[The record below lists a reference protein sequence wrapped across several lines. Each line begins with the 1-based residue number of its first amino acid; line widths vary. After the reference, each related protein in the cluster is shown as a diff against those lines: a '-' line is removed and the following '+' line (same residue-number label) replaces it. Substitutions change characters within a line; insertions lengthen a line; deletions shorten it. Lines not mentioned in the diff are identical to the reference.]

1 MALPKIA
8 IPTFSINLPS
18 NKKEVI
24 FRPFM
29 VREEKALLIAME
41 SKDTDHMQRAMID
54 IIASCIVTEGIDIN
68 KLPSFDIE
76 YLFLKIRAKSVGEK
90 VTLSYRHV
98 DGVNYK
104 GENCDAVTNVEIN
117 LDDIEVAF
125 NETHKTVI
133 PLNDKL
139 MIKMR
144 YPTLSDIKTTF
155 SDQKKDEID
164 LVVKC
169 IECVYDDNEIYEPD
183 NEEETKEFI
192 GSLSNKQF
200 TDIMNFFETMPKLQH
215 TVTYKCVGCGQEDTI
230 TLKGLADFF

>member
-1 MALPKIA
+1 
-8 IPTFSINLPS
+8 
-18 NKKEVI
+18 
-24 FRPFM
+24 
-29 VREEKALLIAME
+29 
-41 SKDTDHMQRAMID
+41 MID

-104 GENCDAVTNVEIN
+104 GESCDAVTNVEIN

-183 NEEETKEFI
+183 SEEETKEFI

>member
-104 GENCDAVTNVEIN
+104 GESCDAVTNVEIN

-183 NEEETKEFI
+183 SEEETKEFI

-215 TVTYKCVGCGQEDTI
+215 TVTYKFVGCGQEDTI

>member
-104 GENCDAVTNVEIN
+104 GESCDAVTNVEIN

>member
-8 IPTFSINLPS
+8 VPTFSIILPS
-18 NKKEVI
+18 SKREII

-29 VREEKALLIAME
+29 VKEEKALLIAME

-54 IIASCIVTEGIDIN
+54 IIASCIITEDIDIN
-68 KLPSFDIE
+68 KLPSFDVE

-104 GENCDAVTNVEIN
+104 GDTCDAVTNVEIN
-117 LDDIEVAF
+117 LDDVEVKF
-125 NETHKTVI
+125 DESHKTVI

-155 SDQKKDEID
+155 SDQKSDEID

-169 IECVYDDNEIYEPD
+169 IECVYDNDEIYEPD
-183 NEEETKEFI
+183 SEDETKEFI

-200 TDIMNFFETMPKLQH
+200 TDIMKFFETMPKLQH

>member
-76 YLFLKIRAKSVGEK
+76 YLFLKSIILIADSK
-90 VTLSYRHV
+90 LNL
-98 DGVNYK
+98 GVWKHRGTEY
-104 GENCDAVTNVEIN
+104 N
-117 LDDIEVAF
+117 LLLWF
-125 NETHKTVI
+125 K
-133 PLNDKL
+133 
-139 MIKMR
+139 
-144 YPTLSDIKTTF
+144 
-155 SDQKKDEID
+155 
-164 LVVKC
+164 
-169 IECVYDDNEIYEPD
+169 
-183 NEEETKEFI
+183 
-192 GSLSNKQF
+192 
-200 TDIMNFFETMPKLQH
+200 
-215 TVTYKCVGCGQEDTI
+215 
-230 TLKGLADFF
+230 